1 MTEGYVGK
9 HDGVNVTVEPSEKN
23 KAFCEECRDDVE
35 YMVSSVPMTGTIKG
49 KEYSY
54 IGKEARCT
62 DCGSFVF
69 VPEISDANLQALYD
83 VFRLENDIELQPLT
97 GFSSWIHDDITWC
110 GNECS
115 NFECERNL
123 ANKISKTEP
132 FSMALFKDTETCPL
146 YKEENNNDED
156 R

>member
-1 MTEGYVGK
+1 M
-9 HDGVNVTVEPSEKN
+9 EKN
-23 KAFCEECRDDVE
+23 KVFCEECRDDVE
-35 YMVSSVPMTGTIKG
+35 YRISSVPMTGTIKG

-62 DCGSFVF
+62 NCGSLVF
-69 VPEISDANLQALYD
+69 VPAISDANLQALYD
-83 VFRLENDIELQPLT
+83 VFRLKNDIELQPLT
-97 GFSSWIHDDITWC
+97 GFSSWIHDDITSC

-123 ANKISKTEP
+123 ANKISKTGP
-132 FSMALFKDTETCPL
+132 FSMAQFKDTEICPL
-146 YKEENNNDED
+146 YKEENNDDED